1 MERRRTLCQLAISN
15 NYFVAKLDDEV
26 VVITGDSSGIRE
38 ATAETLAEEG
48 AMIAVAQREERNG
61 SPTRSRG

>member
-1 MERRRTLCQLAISN
+1 MERRRMLCQLAISN
-15 NYFVAKLDDEV
+15 NHFVAKLNGEV
-26 VVITGDSSGIRE
+26 VVITGDSSGIGE

-48 AMIAVAQREERNG
+48 PWSRSRREERSG